1 MHRYEELI
9 NQCYQNANTTQS
21 NPWIQYIHSG
31 VLYISKENGTK
42 IHMKQ
47 SITPKR
53 PKQSGVKKKKMES
66 PNYLT
71 LKYIAK
77 QLKAKQFGTD
87 MK

>member
-42 IHMKQ
+42 IHMKP

-53 PKQSGVKKKKMES
+53 PKQSGVKKKKNGVTKLFDFKIYS
-66 PNYLT
+66 
-71 LKYIAK
+71 
-77 QLKAKQFGTD
+77 KAIKSKTVWH
-87 MK
+87 